1 MQQESKITRVFQ
13 YLLLAVFMFLLLFP
27 IYWQF
32 IMSVS
37 ISGNVLSSD
46 LDWLMPKVITTVY
59 YEKLF
64 FRTDFFRFFF
74 NSTYIAVVTTLLTLV
89 LSAMG
94 GYSLGR
100 IRFTGRKLVGRL
112 ILFTYVIPS
121 VLLLVPLFTF
131 IVNMNLL
138 NTKASLVLSY
148 MTFSLPFCL
157 WMLRGFF
164 ASLPKGI
171 EEAALID
178 GCSIFGSFLRVIL
191 PLSAPGLVA
200 AAMFTF
206 MLSWNEYLFALVF
219 ITNNAAQTLPIGIV
233 TNFFNSIMTPEDWCT
248 IMAAAV
254 LVSIPVYFL
263 FIFLQKYLVSGLAAG
278 AVKE

>member
-1 MQQESKITRVFQ
+1 MQQESKVTRVFQ